1 MKTYKTEDLT
11 IVGQITSVYG
21 IKGWLKIY
29 SHTEPM
35 DGILDYKP
43 WLIQR
48 NGQWMP
54 INVEVSRKHGK
65 GLVAKLEKVDDRD
78 VARQYCGADI
88 AVERSGLPVLEVGEY
103 YWSQLEQLTVY
114 TLAGEEL
121 GKVSHLIETGSNDVL
136 VVKGDSNSI
145 DLRER
150 MVPYLPDQVVK
161 EINLEEGT
169 MRVDWDPE
177 F

>member
-1 MKTYKTEDLT
+1 MKVYKTEDLT
-11 IVGQITSVYG
+11 VVGQITSVYG
-21 IKGWLKIY
+21 VKGWLKIY
-29 SHTEPM
+29 SHTDPM
-35 DGILDYKP
+35 DSILSYKP

-48 NGQWMP
+48 NGQWVAV
-54 INVEVSRKHGK
+54 NVETSRKHGK

-78 VARQYCGADI
+78 VARQYCGIDI
-88 AVERSGLPVLEVGEY
+88 AIERSQLPALDAGEY
-103 YWSQLEQLTVY
+103 YWSQLEQLTVH
-114 TLAGEEL
+114 TLAGEVL

-145 DLRER
+145 DDKER
-150 MVPYLPDQVVK
+150 MIPYLPDQVVK
-161 EINLEEGT
+161 EINLDTGT

>member
-1 MKTYKTEDLT
+1 MKTYKTEDLVV
-11 IVGQITSVYG
+11 VGQITSVYG
-21 IKGWLKIY
+21 VKGWLKIY

-35 DGILDYKP
+35 DGILGYKP

-48 NGQWMP
+48 NDQWIA

-88 AVERSGLPVLEVGEY
+88 AIERSKLPALEAGDY
-103 YWSQLEQLTVY
+103 YWSQLEKLTVY
-114 TLAGEEL
+114 TLSDQVL

-145 DLRER
+145 DSRER
-150 MVPYLPDQVVK
+150 MIPYLVDQVVK
-161 EINLEEGT
+161 EINLETGVL
-169 MRVDWDPE
+169 RVDWDPE

>member
-1 MKTYKTEDLT
+1 MKAYKTEDLT
-11 IVGQITSVYG
+11 VVGQITSVYG
-21 IKGWLKIY
+21 VKGWLKIY
-29 SHTEPM
+29 SHTDPKES
-35 DGILDYKP
+35 ILNYKP

-48 NGQWMP
+48 DGQWVP
-54 INVEVSRKHGK
+54 VNIETSRKHGK

-78 VARQYCGADI
+78 VARQYCGIDI
-88 AVERSGLPVLEVGEY
+88 AIERSQLPVLDTGEY

-114 TLAGEEL
+114 TLTDQVL

-145 DLRER
+145 DDKER
-150 MVPYLPDQVVK
+150 MIPYLPDQVVK
-161 EINLEEGT
+161 EINLETGSI
-169 MRVDWDPE
+169 RVDWDPE

>member
-21 IKGWLKIY
+21 VKGWLKIY

-35 DGILDYKP
+35 EGLLSYKP
-43 WLIQR
+43 WLIKR
-48 NGQWMP
+48 DGQWVP
-54 INVEVSRKHGK
+54 IHVETSRKHGK
-65 GLVAKLEKVDDRD
+65 GLVAKLIKVDDRD
-78 VARQYCGADI
+78 IARQYCGADI
-88 AVERSGLPVLEVGEY
+88 AIERSLLPKLALGEY

-114 TLAGEEL
+114 TLSDQLL

-145 DLRER
+145 DSRER
-150 MVPYLPDQVVK
+150 MIPYLPDQVVK
-161 EINLEEGT
+161 EINLETGS

>member
-1 MKTYKTEDLT
+1 MKAYKTQDLT
-11 IVGQITSVYG
+11 IIGQITSVYG
-21 IKGWLKIY
+21 VKGWLKIY

-35 DGILDYKP
+35 DGILGYKP

-48 NGQWMP
+48 NGQWVSV
-54 INVEVSRKHGK
+54 NVEASRKHGK

-78 VARQYCGADI
+78 VARQYCGTDI
-88 AVERSGLPVLEVGEY
+88 AIEKSMLPALAVGEY

-114 TLAGEEL
+114 TLSDELL

-145 DLRER
+145 DSRER
-150 MVPYLPDQVVK
+150 MIPYLPDQVVK
-161 EINLEEGT
+161 EINLDTGT

>member
-11 IVGQITSVYG
+11 VIGQITSVYG
-21 IKGWLKIY
+21 VKGWLKIY

-35 DGILDYKP
+35 DGILGYKP

-48 NGQWMP
+48 NGQWTP
-54 INVEVSRKHGK
+54 VNVEVSRKHGK

-78 VARQYCGADI
+78 VARQYCGMDI
-88 AVERSGLPVLEVGEY
+88 AIERSMLPALDVGDY

-114 TLAGEEL
+114 TLSDQVL

-150 MVPYLPDQVVK
+150 MIPYLPDQVVK
-161 EINLEEGT
+161 EINLETGT

>member
-35 DGILDYKP
+35 EGILDYKP

-48 NGQWMP
+48 NGQWVP
-54 INVEVSRKHGK
+54 IDVEVSRKHGK

-78 VARQYCGADI
+78 IARQYCGADI
-88 AVERSGLPVLEVGEY
+88 AVERSGLPELEVGEY

-114 TLAGEEL
+114 TLSGEEL

>member
-11 IVGQITSVYG
+11 VIGQITSVYG
-21 IKGWLKIY
+21 VKGWLKIY

-35 DGILDYKP
+35 DGILGYKP

-48 NGQWMP
+48 NGQWVTV
-54 INVEVSRKHGK
+54 NVEVSRKHGK

-78 VARQYCGADI
+78 VARQYCGMDI
-88 AVERSGLPVLEVGEY
+88 AIERSMLPALDVGDY

-114 TLAGEEL
+114 TLSDQVL

-145 DLRER
+145 DSRER
-150 MVPYLPDQVVK
+150 MIPYLPDQVVK
-161 EINLEEGT
+161 EINLETGT

>member
-1 MKTYKTEDLT
+1 MKAYKTEDLT

-21 IKGWLKIY
+21 VKGWLKVY

-35 DGILDYKP
+35 DGIFDYKP
-43 WLIQR
+43 WLIKR

-54 INVEVSRKHGK
+54 VTVEASRKHGK
-65 GLVAKLEKVDDRD
+65 GLVVKLDKVDDRD
-78 VARQYCGADI
+78 VARQYCGIDI
-88 AVERSGLPVLEVGEY
+88 AIERSKLPQLEVGEY
-103 YWSQLEQLTVY
+103 YWSQLERLTVY
-114 TLAGEEL
+114 TLADQVL

-136 VVKGDSNSI
+136 VVKGDDNSI
-145 DLRER
+145 DSRER
-150 MVPYLPDQVVK
+150 MIPYLPDQVVK
-161 EINLEEGT
+161 EINLETGS